1 MSWWWGVPWILP
13 LALFCGKAVVICRD
27 ASPNARR
34 WQNARELPHPTSD
47 GGNISPRC
55 VPGRSAMAIFRPGA
69 FLGGN
74 PWQVS
79 RSMYPERGPG
89 REKRP
94 FMATYR
100 RYASKMSWR
109 WQDMRAMYPKSH
121 ANRLSGMHSARIL
134 PGRGPFR
141 CTGPSNHAWRANPA
155 IPPAPPNSASTAA
168 PVSAPSALSPSRWFA
183 TLPAS
188 NRQAAFPERGA
199 SLAPVV
205 IKVAVAFRLPYL
217 WRLTVPV
224 FCALDSRDRHIN
236 ARQSPFYAFISLWL
250 RKNRL
255 PSGKTQALPIQWVGC
270 SRGHVPYRTINKEKR
285 LRWQLLHIA
294 LSARKRRKW

>member
-1 MSWWWGVPWILP
+1 M
-13 LALFCGKAVVICRD
+13 
-27 ASPNARR
+27 
-34 WQNARELPHPTSD
+34 ARESCHPAD
-47 GGNISPRC
+47 GAKP
-55 VPGRSAMAIFRPGA
+55 
-69 FLGGN
+69 
-74 PWQVS
+74 
-79 RSMYPERGPG
+79 PERPQPLRHGPIG
-89 REKRP
+89 SQR
-94 FMATYR
+94 
-100 RYASKMSWR
+100 AS
-109 WQDMRAMYPKSH
+109 A
-121 ANRLSGMHSARIL
+121 A
-134 PGRGPFR
+134 
-141 CTGPSNHAWRANPA
+141 
-155 IPPAPPNSASTAA
+155 ASAA
-168 PVSAPSALSPSRWFA
+168 PSAPSPFRWFT

-199 SLAPVV
+199 SLAPVA

-217 WRLTVPV
+217 RRLTAPV
-224 FCALDSRDRHIN
+224 FCALGSRDRRIN